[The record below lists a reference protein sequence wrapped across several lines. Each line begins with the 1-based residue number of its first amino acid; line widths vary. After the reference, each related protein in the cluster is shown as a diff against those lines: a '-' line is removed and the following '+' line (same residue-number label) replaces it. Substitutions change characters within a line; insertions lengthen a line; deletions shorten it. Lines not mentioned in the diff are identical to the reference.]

1 MGGNLTILLAAVLG
15 FVTIAGLGFAL
26 AGPSQ
31 GGGRAAKRAQAI
43 AGSRERDGPSARRK
57 GSAAAQDQRRRQ
69 ILKTLRDQDRQ
80 QKKATLSIAA
90 KMQQAGLGDNLRGF
104 WIASGVVGVVVFL
117 VVLLLGQAPW
127 VALGLGFGAG
137 LGLPRWVLGFL
148 AGRRVKKFTEA
159 FPDAMDII
167 TRGIK
172 SGLPVHDSLRVIG
185 AEAPEPLAGEF
196 KRMVESLG
204 MGVSVDQA
212 LEKMYERM
220 PTPEVRFFSIVLA
233 IQQKTGGNLAEA
245 LGNLSTVIRARKLM
259 REKIKALSG
268 EAVASAFII
277 GSLPPGVVVLISML
291 APDYMKPL
299 FTDPRGHLMLLAGG
313 FWMSMGVFV
322 MRKMINF
329 RI

>member
-1 MGGNLTILLAAVLG
+1 VGETLTIVLAAVLA
-15 FVTIAGLGFAL
+15 FITLAGLGLAF

-31 GGGRAAKRAQAI
+31 GADRATKRAQAL
-43 AGSRERDGPSARRK
+43 AVSRERDGPAARRK
-57 GSAAAQDQRRRQ
+57 GAATAQDQRRRQ
-69 ILKTLRDQDRQ
+69 ILQTLRDQDRR
-80 QKKATLSIAA
+80 QKKATLSVTA

-104 WIASGVVGVVVFL
+104 WISSAAVGVVVFL
-117 VVLLLGQAPW
+117 IVLVLGQAPW

-137 LGLPRWVLGFL
+137 FGLPRWVLGFL
-148 AGRRVKKFTEA
+148 AGRRVKKFTES

-172 SGLPVHDSLRVIG
+172 SGLPVHDSLRIIG

-196 KRMVESLG
+196 KRMVEGLG

-220 PTPEVRFFSIVLA
+220 PTPEVRFFAIVLA

-277 GSLPPGVVVLISML
+277 GCLPPGVVIMISML
-291 APDYMKPL
+291 APDYMAPL
-299 FTDPRGHLMLLAGG
+299 FTDRRGNLMLLAGG
-313 FWMSMGVFV
+313 FWMSLGVFA